1 MRILLADDQ
10 PELRSAIRFLLE
22 QEADVCIVGE
32 AADAISLLAGAAQW
46 HPDLVLLDW
55 ELPGLSNTGSAR
67 SVINSLYASCPR
79 VHIIVLSGRPEA
91 GRHALASG
99 ATYFVSKADPPERLL
114 AALQR
119 INTENE

>member
-1 MRILLADDQ
+1 MRVLLADDQ

-22 QEADVCIVGE
+22 HEADISVVGE
-32 AADAISLLAGAAQW
+32 AADVVSLLAGAAQW

-67 SVINSLYASCPR
+67 SVINSLYASCPS

-99 ATYFVSKADPPERLL
+99 ATSFVSKADPPERLL
-114 AALQR
+114 AALHR
-119 INTENE
+119 VNTENG